1 MTKTVPTTYTTPRLG
16 DFGAGEKIYD
26 APIRDVA
33 RQAHGDF
40 ARAGARVPLLLKTLN
55 AFETTSATYTQA
67 DEGADDEGLDEC
79 AGVLRLIR
87 PILDAGSLKHQ
98 LVVAVYGRD
107 FVVRATAYAPDAAAS
122 LGSVEVTRA
131 STSWG
136 WSTGIITITEAAA
149 DDGAVAG
156 DSPRL
161 IELSLE
167 AKRSTTK
174 AELWQAGAWEV
185 VAVAAQLPAS

>member
-1 MTKTVPTTYTTPRLG
+1 MTKTIPTAYTAPELG

-26 APIRDVA
+26 APIRDVG
-33 RQAHGDF
+33 RGLHHEWSRRGW
-40 ARAGARVPLLLKTLN
+40 RVPLLLKTLN
-55 AFETTSATYTQA
+55 PYETTSATYTQA
-67 DEGADDEGLDEC
+67 DSGTDGEDLDQ
-79 AGVLRLIR
+79 VKVVQLIR

-149 DDGAVAG
+149 DDGAVGA